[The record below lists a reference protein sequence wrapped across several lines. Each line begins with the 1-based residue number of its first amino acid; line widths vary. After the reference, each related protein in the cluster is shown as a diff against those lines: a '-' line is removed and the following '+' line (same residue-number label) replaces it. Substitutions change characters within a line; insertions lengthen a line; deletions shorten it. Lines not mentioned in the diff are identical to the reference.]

1 MKKKKTVKK
10 TNRKKILAILIVIL
24 VLCLFIPSL
33 VSLLIG
39 EKNIYKIDSRLKEI
53 KKEKKNDKAG
63 YETVAWLRVQGTNI
77 DAPIIIY
84 NNDEGTSAVD
94 YIDKEDYLWNENPNP
109 KLFNK
114 VSILGHNILNLS
126 AKPEIGM
133 EYFSRFDDLMSFIY
147 TDFVKENK
155 YVQYTI
161 DGKDYMYK
169 IFGVYFEEQ
178 FELDLYNETDYTKE
192 QMKAFLKIVE
202 KETLFDFDV
211 EVNEND
217 KVISLVTCTRMFG
230 KDDSREF
237 VVVARQVREDESLI
251 NYDVEETNN
260 YKDIKAMLKGDDS
273 DEEV

>member
-10 TNRKKILAILIVIL
+10 INRKKILAILIVIL

-33 VSLLIG
+33 VSLLTG

-77 DAPIIIY
+77 DAPIIVY
-84 NNDEGTSAVD
+84 NNEEGTSATD

-126 AKPEIGM
+126 SKPESGM

-147 TDFVKENK
+147 TDFVKDNK

-178 FELDLYNETDYTKE
+178 FELDLYNEIDYTKE
-192 QMKAFLKIVE
+192 QMKDFLKIVE

-217 KVISLVTCTRMFG
+217 KVISLITCTRMFG
-230 KDDSREF
+230 KEDSREF
-237 VVVARQVREDESLI
+237 VVVARQVREDEALI
-251 NYDVEETNN
+251 NYDVEETDN
-260 YKDIKAMLKGDDS
+260 YKDIKEMLKGDDS

>member
-33 VSLLIG
+33 VSLLTG

-53 KKEKKNDKAG
+53 KKEKKNDKTG

-84 NNDEGTSAVD
+84 NNDEGTSAAD

-192 QMKAFLKIVE
+192 QMKDFLKIVE

-230 KDDSREF
+230 KDDSRDF

-260 YKDIKAMLKGDDS
+260 YKDIKEMLKGDDS

>member
-260 YKDIKAMLKGDDS
+260 YKDIKEMLKGDDS

>member
-24 VLCLFIPSL
+24 ALCLFIPSL
-33 VSLLIG
+33 VSLLTG

-77 DAPIIIY
+77 DAPIIVY
-84 NNDEGTSAVD
+84 NNDEGTSAAD

-192 QMKAFLKIVE
+192 QMKDFLKIVE

-217 KVISLVTCTRMFG
+217 KFISLVTCTRMFG
-230 KDDSREF
+230 KDDSRDF

-260 YKDIKAMLKGDDS
+260 YKDIKEMLKGDDS